1 MSTTI
6 RVLLGMIKAVDLHCT
21 DCSAEAKRLCDRF
34 QLDTK
39 KKAIVITNIDEDTRI
54 ESNFV
59 CSKKH
64 RAFFKE
70 NIGNSFSFNVS
81 FQK

>member
-54 ESNFV
+54 ESNLV